1 MMLGTLGYP
10 VYVGSLWYCESD
22 TVQKRIQLIR
32 PVTNSTHEW
41 FPITAGAFLGL
52 AANLLWTAAG
62 YIAFSYPTEQERG
75 SFISMQ
81 WALLSV
87 GSKCFVLAV
96 YSVKCS
102 HPHLTSPQVLL
113 DL

>member
-22 TVQKRIQLIR
+22 IVQKRIQLIR
-32 PVTNSTHEW
+32 LVTNSTHEW
-41 FPITAGAFLGL
+41 FPIAAGAFLGL
-52 AANLLWTAAG
+52 TANLLWTAAG
-62 YIAFSYPTEQERG
+62 YIAFSYSTEQKRG

-87 GSKCFVLAV
+87 GSKCFVLAM
-96 YSVKCS
+96 YSVQCLC
-102 HPHLTSPQVLL
+102 HHLTSLQVRL
-113 DL
+113 DP